1 MTKIFVNLP
10 ITDLK
15 KSIDFYTAMG
25 FTQNHQF
32 SDDTAACMVISE
44 ANYVMLLTHE
54 KFKGFS
60 DNPIPD
66 AHNQTGLMVALESND
81 RAEVDAKAAAALAAG
96 GREAR
101 PISDIGFM
109 YTRTIAD
116 PDGHRWEVFHMDMS
130 KIPQQQAQD
139 KSM

>member
-1 MTKIFVNLP
+1 MSTKIYVNLP

-15 KSIDFYTAMG
+15 KSIAFYTAMG
-25 FTQNHQF
+25 FTQNLQF
-32 SDDTAACMVISE
+32 SDDTAACMVISD

-66 AHNQTGLMVALESND
+66 AHRQTGLMVALECAN
-81 RAEVDAKAAAALAAG
+81 RAEVDAKATAALAAG
-96 GREAR
+96 GKEVR
-101 PISDIGFM
+101 PKSDLGFM

-116 PDGHRWEVFHMDMS
+116 PDGHRWEAFHMDMS
-130 KIPQQQAQD
+130 KMP
-139 KSM
+139 KT

>member
-1 MTKIFVNLP
+1 MPSKIYVNLP

-15 KSIDFYTAMG
+15 KSIAFYTAIG

-32 SDDTAACMVISE
+32 SDDTAACLVISE
-44 ANYVMLLTHE
+44 ENHVMLLTHE

-66 AHNQTGLMVALESND
+66 AHMQTGMMVALECTD
-81 RAEVDAKAAAALAAG
+81 RNEVDVKATAALAAG
-96 GREAR
+96 GKEAR
-101 PISDIGFM
+101 PISDLGFM

-116 PDGHRWEVFHMDMS
+116 PDGHRWEAFHMDMS
-130 KIPQQQAQD
+130 KMPQA
-139 KSM
+139 

>member
-1 MTKIFVNLP
+1 MSAKIYVNLP
-10 ITDLK
+10 ITDLPR
-15 KSIDFYTAMG
+15 SIGFYNAMG

-54 KFKGFS
+54 KFKSFS

-66 AHNQTGLMVALESND
+66 AHAQTGLMVALQCHD
-81 RAEVDAKAAAALAAG
+81 RAEVDAKATAALAAG
-96 GREAR
+96 GKEVR
-101 PISDIGFM
+101 PLSDLGFM

-116 PDGHRWEVFHMDMS
+116 PDGHRWEAFHMDMS
-130 KIPQQQAQD
+130 KMPTA
-139 KSM
+139 

>member
-1 MTKIFVNLP
+1 MPSKIYVNLP

-15 KSIDFYTAMG
+15 KSIAFYTAMG

-44 ANYVMLLTHE
+44 ANYVMLLNHE
-54 KFKGFS
+54 KFKSFS

-66 AHNQTGLMVALESND
+66 AHAQTGLMVALECVNRD
-81 RAEVDAKAAAALAAG
+81 EVDAKANAALAAG
-96 GREAR
+96 GKEAR
-101 PISDIGFM
+101 PTSDLGFM

-116 PDGHRWEVFHMDMS
+116 PDGHRWEAFHMDMS
-130 KIPQQQAQD
+130 KMPQA
-139 KSM
+139 

>member
-1 MTKIFVNLP
+1 MAKIFVNLP

-15 KSIDFYTAMG
+15 KSIAFYTAMG

-44 ANYVMLLTHE
+44 ENYVMLLTHE

-60 DNPIPD
+60 HAPIPD
-66 AHNQTGLMVALESND
+66 AHTSTGLMVALECSN
-81 RAEVDAKAAAALAAG
+81 RAEVDAKSSAALAAG
-96 GREAR
+96 GKEAR
-101 PISDIGFM
+101 PTSDLGFM

-116 PDGHRWEVFHMDMS
+116 PDGHRWEAFHMDMS
-130 KIPQQQAQD
+130 KLPQQ
-139 KSM
+139 